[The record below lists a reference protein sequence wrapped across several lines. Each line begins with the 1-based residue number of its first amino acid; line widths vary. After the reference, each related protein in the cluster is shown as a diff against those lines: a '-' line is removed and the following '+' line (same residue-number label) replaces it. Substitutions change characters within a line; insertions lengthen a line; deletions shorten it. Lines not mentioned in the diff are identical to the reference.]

1 MDLPLIA
8 ILVWL
13 AIGLSGAIYLLRK
26 SSWFAFF
33 GGCTLALY
41 GAFPAI
47 LISMVGQTLNNP
59 LLELIGQ
66 LLLLF
71 FLSLA
76 VRWSVLH
83 GLSCVGDQDISRH
96 IEHGQCR

>member
-8 ILVWL
+8 MLVWL

-71 FLSLA
+71 F
-76 VRWSVLH
+76 SVL
-83 GLSCVGDQDISRH
+83 GGALVSAAWAELRRGSRH
-96 IEHGQCR
+96 Q